1 MAKNYSGQDLRN
13 ANFRNQNL
21 AGANFRG
28 ANLAGADFSGANLR
42 GARFDSMR
50 DRSSDRSPVS
60 AGKSSQTLGA
70 SPEKPGISNTRPGLT
85 NLKGANL
92 SHAQLHSANFA
103 RADLTGANLTEA
115 KAGLQR
121 RWWITQIVLA
131 LILSGVFSFIG
142 LFLSV
147 GFTAYFFSSEITQ
160 DYGLWLGIP
169 LVALQIGMVL
179 AIAIQGFR
187 FEVLRT
193 IGILIAVAGA
203 GAFMG
208 LSLYITWRVFKGDA
222 KFFVIRSAALA
233 VASWGGT
240 NFHRANLTAVDFQG
254 ATLKSCN
261 FYKATLT
268 RANFRHTEKLNRAR
282 PGDSL
287 LQNWAVLD
295 LLVSG
300 QGSGLDLTKADLR
313 GANLVGANLAGANL
327 KQADLSEATLAG
339 ADLQA
344 VNLREA
350 ACVRTDFRGA
360 CLTGACLE
368 AWNIDTTT
376 QVEGVEAQHVFLLEQ
391 PNQRGDRER
400 RPHDPQRDFAPGDFE
415 KYFKQVLDAMQLL
428 IRDGINPE
436 AFRAAFQTLMEKH
449 GITPE
454 QITGMEKKGNDVMLT
469 VEVPTNANKA
479 QIEADFHGSYQR
491 QLEASAARIAQ
502 LEAVND
508 ELSQQ
513 LVTTQRDLIQE
524 LRQSRQ
530 DVMATADKV
539 THNLGNLLA
548 NLTVVGSQ
556 SIEATDSVVN
566 TGKLEMEDSTLN
578 TGSVNPP

>member
-1 MAKNYSGQDLRN
+1 VLFTG
-13 ANFRNQNL
+13 
-21 AGANFRG
+21 
-28 ANLAGADFSGANLR
+28 
-42 GARFDSMR
+42 
-50 DRSSDRSPVS
+50 
-60 AGKSSQTLGA
+60 LGIYVA
-70 SPEKPGISNTRPGLT
+70 WRT
-85 NLKGANL
+85 LKG
-92 SHAQLHSANFA
+92 
-103 RADLTGANLTEA
+103 D
-115 KAGLQR
+115 
-121 RWWITQIVLA
+121 
-131 LILSGVFSFIG
+131 
-142 LFLSV
+142 
-147 GFTAYFFSSEITQ
+147 
-160 DYGLWLGIP
+160 P
-169 LVALQIGMVL
+169 
-179 AIAIQGFR
+179 
-187 FEVLRT
+187 
-193 IGILIAVAGA
+193 
-203 GAFMG
+203 
-208 LSLYITWRVFKGDA
+208 
-222 KFFVIRSAALA
+222 KFFVIRSFALTF
-233 VASWGGT
+233 ASWGGT
-240 NFHRANLTAVDFQG
+240 NFYRANLTEINC
-254 ATLKSCN
+254 TRSMLKSCN

-268 RANFRHTEKLNRAR
+268 RANFRNAHKLNRAR
-282 PGDSL
+282 PGESL

-300 QGSGLDLTKADLR
+300 QGTGLDLYKADLR
-313 GANLVGANLAGANL
+313 GANLTGANLARANL

-339 ADLQA
+339 ADLEA

-376 QVEGVEAQHVFLLEQ
+376 QVAGVEARFVFLLEQ

-400 RPHDPQRDFAPGDFE
+400 RPHDPNRDFAPGDFE

-454 QITGMEKKGNDVMLT
+454 QITGMEKKGGDVMLT
-469 VEVPTNANKA
+469 VEVPAGANKA

-491 QLEASAARIAQ
+491 QLEASVARIAQ
-502 LEAVND
+502 LEAAND
-508 ELSQQ
+508 QLSQQ

-556 SIEATDSVVN
+556 QIEATDSVVN
-566 TGKLEMEDSTLN
+566 TGNLTLEDSTLN
-578 TGSVNPP
+578 TGTLEQT